1 MTCGYQRACVPA
13 QIDWLRTRR
22 KGVMS
27 DPRNLARPGAQP
39 PVSAESEWD
48 RFVTPDSPLGSALA
62 EDHKRLAEIGTERF
76 KKPSSTRIIAIANQ
90 KGGVGK
96 TTSAVNLA
104 AGLAMGGLRVLVI
117 DDDPQGNAT
126 TALGVE
132 NREHLPTL
140 YDVLMGRQS
149 MLSIVR
155 PTQALP
161 NLYVVPANI
170 NLSLVDVELSDERD
184 RRYRLRDSLNEC
196 LSELREHDK
205 PIDYVI
211 IDCPPSMS
219 LLPINA
225 LIAANEVL
233 IPVQTEYYALEGLS
247 QLLRTIDAAKSA
259 DNPGLEIST
268 ILLTMVSKSTNLS
281 AEVAQ
286 NVREYFP
293 EQTLRTEIPRSVRL
307 AESPSYGETVIT
319 YDPRS
324 TGAIAYRAAAH
335 ELAER
340 AN

>member
-1 MTCGYQRACVPA
+1 
-13 QIDWLRTRR
+13 
-22 KGVMS
+22 MS
-27 DPRNLARPGAQP
+27 DPRKLVNPSAGANGAAQTD
-39 PVSAESEWD
+39 WD
-48 RFVTPDSPLGSALA
+48 RFVSPESPLGSELA
-62 EDHKRLAEIGTERF
+62 EDHKRLAEIGQESF
-76 KKPSSTRIIAIANQ
+76 KKPSQTRIIAVANQ

-104 AGLAMGGLRVLVI
+104 AGLAKGGLRVLLI

-132 NREHLPTL
+132 DRDSAPSL
-140 YDVLMGRQS
+140 YDVLIGNRS
-149 MLSIVR
+149 LLSILR
-155 PTQALP
+155 PTESLP
-161 NLYVVPANI
+161 NLYVVPSNI
-170 NLSLVDVELSDERD
+170 SLSLVDVELADEAD
-184 RRYRLRDSLNEC
+184 RRQRLRDSLQEC
-196 LSELREHDK
+196 LKDLHEHGNA
-205 PIDYVI
+205 IDYVI

-225 LIAANEVL
+225 LVAANEVL

-247 QLLRTIDAAKSA
+247 QLLRTIEAAKNS
-259 DNPGLEIST
+259 DNPTLEIST
-268 ILLTMVSKSTNLS
+268 ILLTMVSKNTNLS

-307 AESPSYGETVIT
+307 AESPSFGETVIT
-319 YDPRS
+319 YEPRS
-324 TGAIAYRAAAH
+324 SGAIAYRAAAH